1 MIQTYT
7 FSFVDCLSNNFKNP
21 KQFRNNIKV
30 VLNTSDKCII
40 KQIKDSNTIVY
51 DSRSFSTV
59 CSSITSNYYCMN
71 RFDKFTLFDFTFTK
85 IKPIEVVQVIEQ
97 LSSSSG
103 AGLDG
108 IDPRY
113 VKLCL
118 SYSYVP
124 TG

>member
-1 MIQTYT
+1 MIKTYT
-7 FSFVDCLSNNFKNP
+7 FSFIDCLSNNFKNP
-21 KQFRNNIKV
+21 KQFWNNIKV
-30 VLNTSDKCII
+30 VLNTSDTCII

-51 DSRSFSTV
+51 DSLSFSTV
-59 CSSITSNYYCMN
+59 CSSLTSNYYCMN
-71 RFDKFTLFDFTFTK
+71 RFDKFTFTK
-85 IKPIEVVQVIEQ
+85 IKPIEVLQVIEQ

-108 IDPRY
+108 IEPRY
-113 VKLCL
+113 IKLRL